1 MKFDFEEMARLIRD
15 DPVQFAR
22 LREDLIRQHIEKSHQ
37 TEYLTQLQMTL
48 DETRYSTQPGL
59 QSGEKLME
67 MLVEYAANLVIHHER
82 LQEIMA
88 TLKAPVSKHEN
99 SAQQT

>member
-37 TEYLTQLQMTL
+37 TEYLTQLQMAL

-67 MLVEYAANLVIHHER
+67 MLVENAANLIIYHER
-82 LQEIMA
+82 LQALMA
-88 TLKAPVSKHEN
+88 SLNIPVSQHKD
-99 SAQQT
+99 SAHQT